1 MTTITLDQLPPLS
14 RTPDTGLLVILAAL
28 FFTAILAHRLWR
40 GKIRAEDE
48 LTAFQKD
55 MAFSAGRYRAGFRQ
69 LRAIAAF
76 ADRATG
82 LVVEPTPGWLAAGL
96 AEGGRRIWGEDG
108 MVEGVWK
115 SIPAPGPEN
124 QVGKPVL
131 FAMGG
136 RTYQAEPL
144 EGESLGIVLVQ
155 EIP

>member
-1 MTTITLDQLPPLS
+1 MIAITLDPGPPLS
-14 RTPDTGLLVILAAL
+14 RTTDTGLLVVISAL

-48 LTAFQKD
+48 LVAFQKD
-55 MAFSAGRYRAGFRQ
+55 FGLSMGRYRAGFKRLQ
-69 LRAIAAF
+69 SIAAF
-76 ADRATG
+76 VDRATG